1 MKRSLFIC
9 GFWFACL
16 SMSIAQSISARSSAQ
31 DVFARQ
37 AFDVSFTIEGGGVEF
52 TPPSFDPFQIVAG
65 PFTSSSI
72 SIVNGRR
79 SESKTYTYRLKQD
92 KPGTYKIAPASL
104 TTRTMKKR
112 SNSLTIKVLEASK
125 ENAMQGNM
133 IFLED
138 EFSDSIVYVGQQVYL
153 DHYLYY
159 GQLDIKG
166 SALVGDFPRDRFL
179 VNQVKDGTRL
189 TRRQVMYEGK
199 MLNQVQNSRLAIF
212 PLRSG
217 EIEIPDVNF
226 QVDILNPNAPK
237 RRGFFSIRNY
247 ESKVVS
253 TPPFNLTVLP
263 LPPDEPNSF
272 TGNVGSL
279 SVTAAIDSRQLK
291 VGTEHFINIK
301 LKGDGVSD
309 QVFAPTWSQE
319 ELQVFDP
326 KLLDENRKIEN
337 GKIIFTKTYQYL
349 IIPERNDFTQ
359 IDVPVSFFDPSQGV
373 YKTITATINDIVVL
387 GSDQALTDAT
397 EKNLNALDSNEEPA
411 FYKKYWFWGLA
422 LLAAGLGVLFLFKK
436 RRGDKE
442 VEITPEEAAKLVAQR
457 QLLEA
462 KQLLDNQETSKYWET
477 LEKSL
482 QIYVEDKLEIGTS
495 SYSIAEI
502 TERWNAENFDPSL
515 LEQWRE
521 MVRKINLARYAGQDI
536 SNMENLYK
544 EAIDWIVACERN

>member
-1 MKRSLFIC
+1 MKRSLLIC
-9 GFWFACL
+9 CFWFACL
-16 SMSIAQSISARSSAQ
+16 SMSIAQSISARSSVQ

-37 AFDVSFTIEGGGVEF
+37 AFDVSFTIEGGGGEF
-52 TPPSFDPFQIVAG
+52 TPPSFDPFQVVAG

-92 KPGTYKIAPASL
+92 KTGTYEIAPASL
-104 TTRTMKKR
+104 TTRTMKRR

-138 EFSDSIVYVGQQVYL
+138 KFSDSIVYVGQQVYL

-189 TRRQVMYEGK
+189 TRKQVMYEGK

-263 LPPDEPNSF
+263 LPPDAPSSF
-272 TGNVGSL
+272 TGNVGSF
-279 SVTAAIDSRQLK
+279 SVNAAIDSRQLK
-291 VGTEHFINIK
+291 VGTEHFINIT

-309 QVFAPTWSQE
+309 QVFAPKWSQKG
-319 ELQVFDP
+319 LQVFYP
-326 KLLDENRKIEN
+326 KLLDEKQKIEN
-337 GKIIFTKTYQYL
+337 GEIIFTKTYQYL

-373 YKTITATINDIVVL
+373 YKTIIATINDIVVS
-387 GSDQALTDAT
+387 GSDQALKDAT
-397 EKNLNALDSNEEPA
+397 EKNLNALGSDEETP
-411 FYKKYWFWGLA
+411 FYKKYWFWGIV
-422 LLAAGLGVLFLFKK
+422 LLVAGLGVFFLFRKGK
-436 RRGDKE
+436 NE
-442 VEITPEEAAKLVAQR
+442 EQEEITPEEAAKLVAQR
-457 QLLEA
+457 QLTEA

-502 TERWNAENFDPSL
+502 TERWNAENFYPSL

-536 SNMENLYK
+536 SNMENLYQ
-544 EAIDWIVACERN
+544 EAIDWIVACERT

>member
-1 MKRSLFIC
+1 MKRSLLIC
-9 GFWFACL
+9 CFWFACL

-37 AFDVSFTIEGGGVEF
+37 AFDVSFTIEGGGGEF
-52 TPPSFDPFQIVAG
+52 TPPSFDPFQVVAG

-104 TTRTMKKR
+104 TTRIMKRR

-138 EFSDSIVYVGQQVYL
+138 ELSDSIVYVGQQVYL

-226 QVDILNPNAPK
+226 QVDILNPTAPK

-263 LPPDEPNSF
+263 LPPDAPSSF

-279 SVTAAIDSRQLK
+279 SVNAAIDSRQLK
-291 VGTEHFINIK
+291 VGTEHFINIT

-309 QVFAPTWSQE
+309 QVFAPKWSQE
-319 ELQVFDP
+319 GLQVFDP
-326 KLLDENRKIEN
+326 KLLDENRKIKN
-337 GKIIFTKTYQYL
+337 GEIIFTKTYQYL
-349 IIPERNDFTQ
+349 IIPERNDFIQ

-387 GSDQALTDAT
+387 GSDQVLTDAT
-397 EKNLNALDSNEEPA
+397 EKNLNALGSDEETP
-411 FYKKYWFWGLA
+411 FYKKYWFWGIA
-422 LLAAGLGVLFLFKK
+422 LLAVGMGVFFLFRKGK
-436 RRGDKE
+436 NDE
-442 VEITPEEAAKLVAQR
+442 QEEITPEEAAKLVAQR
-457 QLLEA
+457 QLTEA

-536 SNMENLYK
+536 SNMENLYQ
-544 EAIDWIVACERN
+544 EAIDWIVACERT

>member
-1 MKRSLFIC
+1 MKRSLLIC
-9 GFWFACL
+9 CFWFACL

-37 AFDVSFTIEGGGVEF
+37 AFDVSFTIEGGGGEF
-52 TPPSFDPFQIVAG
+52 TPPSFDPFQVVAG

-104 TTRTMKKR
+104 TTRTMKRR

-189 TRRQVMYEGK
+189 TRKQVMYEGK

-263 LPPDEPNSF
+263 LPPDAPSSF
-272 TGNVGSL
+272 TGNVGSI

-291 VGTEHFINIK
+291 VGTEHFINITSERRWSK
-301 LKGDGVSD
+301 RSGFCTEMESRR
-309 QVFAPTWSQE
+309 FA
-319 ELQVFDP
+319 
-326 KLLDENRKIEN
+326 
-337 GKIIFTKTYQYL
+337 
-349 IIPERNDFTQ
+349 
-359 IDVPVSFFDPSQGV
+359 SF
-373 YKTITATINDIVVL
+373 
-387 GSDQALTDAT
+387 
-397 EKNLNALDSNEEPA
+397 
-411 FYKKYWFWGLA
+411 
-422 LLAAGLGVLFLFKK
+422 
-436 RRGDKE
+436 
-442 VEITPEEAAKLVAQR
+442 
-457 QLLEA
+457 
-462 KQLLDNQETSKYWET
+462 
-477 LEKSL
+477 
-482 QIYVEDKLEIGTS
+482 
-495 SYSIAEI
+495 
-502 TERWNAENFDPSL
+502 
-515 LEQWRE
+515 
-521 MVRKINLARYAGQDI
+521 
-536 SNMENLYK
+536 
-544 EAIDWIVACERN
+544 